1 MYNSD
6 FSVTTFPLPSAAP
19 YSTLP
24 CVLSFCCKFRS
35 TGKTQP
41 LLLAGNKQHKE
52 IPKTERQ
59 NTQKRTLGKNKD
71 QLNYNMHTQFMCPS
85 IYPFPNFSYRSEEM
99 VHCLCW
105 PQFIFTQ
112 QYAHLVHVSFPYIT
126 FQTPLTGQK
135 RWGHRSCWTQF
146 ILTQQL
152 YSILSFF
159 GTTSSKFSKAWQK
172 QIYRILMKLPSHT
185 TILRI
190 KNPPN
195 FISIR
200 IKTFFQRYDY
210 TYIAVIFEYVFVL
223 SNPHEI

>member
-1 MYNSD
+1 M
-6 FSVTTFPLPSAAP
+6 
-19 YSTLP
+19 
-24 CVLSFCCKFRS
+24 
-35 TGKTQP
+35 
-41 LLLAGNKQHKE
+41 LLAGNKQDKE

-71 QLNYNMHTQFMCPS
+71 QLNYNMHTQFMCPY
-85 IYPFPNFSYRSEEM
+85 IPFQTSLTGQKRWYN
-99 VHCLCW
+99 CLCW
-105 PQFIFTQ
+105 PQFVFTQ

-135 RWGHRSCWTQF
+135 RWGHRSCWPQF

-159 GTTSSKFSKAWQK
+159 GTTSSKFSNAWQK
-172 QIYRILMKLPSHT
+172 QIYHISMKLPSHT
-185 TILRI
+185 TTLRI
-190 KNPPN
+190 SNPPN

-210 TYIAVIFEYVFVL
+210 TYCCNF
-223 SNPHEI
+223 